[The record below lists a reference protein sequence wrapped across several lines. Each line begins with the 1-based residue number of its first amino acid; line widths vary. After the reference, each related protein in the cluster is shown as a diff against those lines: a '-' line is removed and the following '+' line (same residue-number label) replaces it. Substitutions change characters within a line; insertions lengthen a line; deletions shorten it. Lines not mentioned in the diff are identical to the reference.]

1 MQAIKEL
8 LKQLVGIWNELGLNQ
23 KVTVMAAGFA
33 VVAAL
38 VAVLIWGGRTDYSLL
53 YGNLDTAEAG
63 RVTQALDSSSVKY
76 KISQGGGAIYVPSAQ
91 VHQMRMQLATQG
103 IPKGEGIGYEL
114 LDKNTLGMSDFM
126 QHANYNRA
134 IQGELAR
141 TIAKFNGVDSARV
154 MIVSPENRL
163 LIDPGR
169 HATASVFLTML
180 RMSRPSSETVSAIQM
195 LVANSIE
202 GLSLNHVSV
211 VDNSGNVLSVHDE
224 EGSLVAVTSS
234 RLRARQELENYLGKK
249 VETMLEKVV
258 GAGNVVAR
266 VSADINTDSETIT
279 QEIYDP
285 LMKAIKTENSTT
297 EQTSEPVASP
307 GGLAGVTPNIAT
319 GGANTQVP
327 AGSTNQVDFLKQD
340 TVSEYAVSKS
350 MTNKVVLP
358 GQIKELNAAIFINTT
373 NPPAGLV
380 ASLHTAAVLA
390 LGSYVTDTNKVQVQP
405 VAFDTTERDQMLAAV
420 GSSNFWTH
428 FWDVGKSFMYIVLL
442 VGGLYL
448 VVRTFRNTSEE
459 FIPTGMTVG
468 EMLADRMADEAA
480 ITAGA
485 EMAVAQAQATAV
497 QRPGVAQGPGVVPA
511 TEAIVEEVEE
521 DEVEMITEEKKK
533 LVMDFG
539 LGKKQPERV
548 TVEVLKDLI
557 AEKPEKMSQ
566 AARSWLLSDDDS
578 AGNL

>member
-8 LKQLVGIWNELGLNQ
+8 LKQLAGIWKELGLNQ
-23 KVTVMAAGFA
+23 KVTVMAAAFA
-33 VVAAL
+33 VLAGL
-38 VAVLIWGGRTDYSLL
+38 IAVLIWGGRTDYSLL

-63 RVTQALDSSSVKY
+63 RVTQALDSSNVQY
-76 KISQGGGAIYVPSAQ
+76 KISQGGGAIYVPSSQ

-134 IQGELAR
+134 VQGELAR
-141 TIAKFNGVDSARV
+141 TISKFNGIDSARV

-169 HATASVFLTML
+169 HATASVFLTMR
-180 RMSRPSSETVSAIQM
+180 RMSRPASETISAIQM

-202 GLSLNHVSV
+202 GLSMNHVSV
-211 VDNSGNVLSVHDE
+211 VDNTGNVLSVHDE
-224 EGSLVAVTSS
+224 DGSLIAVTSS
-234 RLRARQELENYLGKK
+234 RLRARQEIENYLTKK

-258 GAGNVVAR
+258 GTGNVVAR

-285 LMKAIKTENSTT
+285 LKKAIKTENSNI
-297 EQTSEPVASP
+297 ERTSEPATNP
-307 GGLAGVTPNIAT
+307 GGPAGITPNIAT
-319 GGANTQVP
+319 GGANTQIA
-327 AGSTNQVDFLKQD
+327 AGATNQVDFLKQD
-340 TVSEYAVSKS
+340 SVMEYAVSKS

-358 GQIKELNAAIFINTT
+358 GHIKELNAAIFVNTT

-380 ASLHTAAVLA
+380 ASLHRAAVLA
-390 LGSYVTDTNKVQVQP
+390 LGSYITDTNKVQVQS
-405 VAFDTTERDQMLAAV
+405 VSFDTTERDQALAAM
-420 GSSNFWTH
+420 GSSNFWTR
-428 FWDVGKSFMYIVLL
+428 FWDMGETLMYVALL
-442 VGGLYL
+442 VGGLFL
-448 VVRTFRNTSEE
+448 VVRTFKNTSEE
-459 FIPTGMTVG
+459 FIPTGITVG
-468 EMLADRMADEAA
+468 ELMADRLATEGPA

-485 EMAVAQAQATAV
+485 GMAMPEEQAAAGGGQAVAPTK
-497 QRPGVAQGPGVVPA
+497 VP
-511 TEAIVEEVEE
+511 EESEE
-521 DEVEMITEEKKK
+521 DDVEMITQEKKK

-539 LGKKQPERV
+539 IGKKQPERV

-557 AEKPEKMSQ
+557 EEKPEKMSQ
-566 AARSWLLSDDDS
+566 AARSWLLAGGESDD
-578 AGNL
+578 NI

>member
-1 MQAIKEL
+1 MQSIKEL
-8 LKQLVGIWNELGLNQ
+8 LKQLAGIWSELGLNQ
-23 KVTVMAAGFA
+23 KVTVITAGFA

-38 VAVLIWGGRTDYSLL
+38 VAVLVWGGRTDYSLL
-53 YGNLDTAEAG
+53 YGNLDAAEAG
-63 RVTQALDSSSVKY
+63 RVTQALDASSVKY
-76 KISQGGGAIYVPSAQ
+76 KISQGGGSIYVPSSQ

-134 IQGELAR
+134 VQGELAR
-141 TIAKFNGVDSARV
+141 TIAKFNGIDSARV
-154 MIVSPENRL
+154 MVVSPENRL

-169 HATASVFLTML
+169 HATASVFLTMR
-180 RMSRPSSETVSAIQM
+180 RMSRPSSETVDAIQM

-202 GLSLNHVSV
+202 GLSVNHVSV

-249 VETMLEKVV
+249 VESMLEKVV
-258 GAGNVVAR
+258 GPGNVVAR

-285 LMKAIKTENSTT
+285 ELKAIETESTIT
-297 EQTSEPVASP
+297 EQNIEPVAQP
-307 GGLAGVTPNIAT
+307 GGPAGVTPNIAT
-319 GGANTQVP
+319 GGANTQI
-327 AGSTNQVDFLKQD
+327 AAASTNQVGFLKED
-340 TVSEYAVSKS
+340 ISSEYAVSKS

-358 GQIKELNAAIFINTT
+358 GQIKELNAAIFVNTT

-380 ASLHTAAVLA
+380 TSLHTAAVLA
-390 LGSYVTDTNKVQVQP
+390 LGSYVTDTNNVQVQP
-405 VAFDTTERDQMLAAV
+405 VPFDTTERDQMLAAV
-420 GSSNFWTH
+420 GSSNFWTR
-428 FWDVGKSFMYIVLL
+428 FWDLGKNLMYGALL
-442 VGGLYL
+442 LGGLFL
-448 VVRTFRNTSEE
+448 VVRTFKNTSEE

-468 EMLADRMADEAA
+468 ELMADRLAAEGAA
-480 ITAGA
+480 ITAGGGA
-485 EMAVAQAQATAV
+485 LVPEGQTA
-497 QRPGVAQGPGVVPA
+497 PA
-511 TEAIVEEVEE
+511 TGQAETPAATPAEEEE

-539 LGKKQPERV
+539 LGTKQPERV

-557 AEKPEKMSQ
+557 EEKPDKMSQ
-566 AARSWLLSDDDS
+566 AARNWLLSDDDS
-578 AGNL
+578 EGKV

>member
-1 MQAIKEL
+1 MQSIKEL
-8 LKQLVGIWNELGLNQ
+8 LKQLAGIWTELGLNQ

-33 VVAAL
+33 VVVGL

-63 RVTQALDSSSVKY
+63 RVTQALDASSVKY
-76 KISQGGGAIYVPSAQ
+76 KISQGGGSIYVPASQ

-134 IQGELAR
+134 VQGELAR
-141 TIAKFNGVDSARV
+141 TIAKFNGIDSARV

-169 HATASVFLTML
+169 HATASVFLTMR
-180 RMSRPSSETVSAIQM
+180 RMSRPSSETVNAIQM

-202 GLSLNHVSV
+202 GLSVNHVSV
-211 VDNSGNVLSVHDE
+211 VDNSGNVLSIHDE

-249 VETMLEKVV
+249 VESMLEKVV
-258 GAGNVVAR
+258 GPGNVVAR

-285 LMKAIKTENSTT
+285 ELKAIETESTIT
-297 EQTSEPVASP
+297 EQNIEPVAQP
-307 GGLAGVTPNIAT
+307 GGPAGVTPNIAT
-319 GGANTQVP
+319 GGANTQI
-327 AGSTNQVDFLKQD
+327 AAASTNQVGFLKED
-340 TVSEYAVSKS
+340 ISSEYAVSKS

-358 GQIKELNAAIFINTT
+358 GQIKELNAAIFVNTT

-380 ASLHTAAVLA
+380 TSLHTAAVLA
-390 LGSYVTDTNKVQVQP
+390 LGSYVTDTNNVQVQP
-405 VAFDTTERDQMLAAV
+405 VPFDTTQRDQMLAAV
-420 GSSNFWTH
+420 GSSNFWTR
-428 FWDVGKSFMYIVLL
+428 FWDLGKNLMYGALL
-442 VGGLYL
+442 LGGLFL
-448 VVRTFRNTSEE
+448 VVRTFKNTSEE

-468 EMLADRMADEAA
+468 ELMADRLAAEGAA

-485 EMAVAQAQATAV
+485 GVPVPEGQAA
-497 QRPGVAQGPGVVPA
+497 PA
-511 TEAIVEEVEE
+511 TGQAETPALTPAEEEE

-539 LGKKQPERV
+539 LGTKQPERV

-557 AEKPEKMSQ
+557 EEKPDKMSQ
-566 AARSWLLSDDDS
+566 AARNWLLSDDDS
-578 AGNL
+578 EGKV

>member
-8 LKQLVGIWNELGLNQ
+8 LKQLAGIWKELGLNQ
-23 KVTVMAAGFA
+23 KITVMAAAFA
-33 VVAAL
+33 VFAGL
-38 VAVLIWGGRTDYSLL
+38 IAVLIWGGRTDYSLL

-76 KISQGGGAIYVPSAQ
+76 KISQGGGAIYVPSSQ

-134 IQGELAR
+134 VQGELAR
-141 TIAKFNGVDSARV
+141 TISKFNGIDSARV

-169 HATASVFLTML
+169 HPTASVFLTMR
-180 RMSRPSSETVSAIQM
+180 RMSRPASETVSAIQM

-202 GLSLNHVSV
+202 GLSVNHVSV
-211 VDNSGNVLSVHDE
+211 VDNTGNVLSVHDE
-224 EGSLVAVTSS
+224 DGSLIAVTSS
-234 RLRARQELENYLGKK
+234 RLRARPEIENYLGKK

-258 GAGNVVAR
+258 GTGNVVAR

-285 LMKAIKTENSTT
+285 LAKVIKTENSTT
-297 EQTSEPVASP
+297 EKTSEPATNP
-307 GGLAGVTPNIAT
+307 GGPAGITPNIAT
-319 GGANTQVP
+319 GGANTQIA
-327 AGSTNQVDFLKQD
+327 AGATNQVDFLTED
-340 TVSEYAVSKS
+340 TVIEYAVSKS

-358 GQIKELNAAIFINTT
+358 GHIKELNAAIFVNTT
-373 NPPAGLV
+373 NPPAGLI
-380 ASLHTAAVLA
+380 ASLHRAAVLA

-405 VAFDTTERDQMLAAV
+405 VSFDTTERDQALAAM
-420 GSSNFWTH
+420 GSSFFWTR
-428 FWDVGKSFMYIVLL
+428 FWDMGETLMYVILL
-442 VGGLYL
+442 VGGLFL
-448 VVRTFRNTSEE
+448 VVRTFKNTSEE
-459 FIPTGMTVG
+459 FIPTGITVG
-468 EMLADRMADEAA
+468 ELMADRLATEGAA

-485 EMAVAQAQATAV
+485 GIPVPEVQAAPGGGQAVAPV
-497 QRPGVAQGPGVVPA
+497 
-511 TEAIVEEVEE
+511 EAPVESEQ
-521 DEVEMITEEKKK
+521 DEVEMITQEKKK

-557 AEKPEKMSQ
+557 EEKPEKMSQ
-566 AARSWLLSDDDS
+566 AARSWLLSEDESDDS
-578 AGNL
+578 V

>member
-8 LKQLVGIWNELGLNQ
+8 LKQLAGIWKELGLNQ
-23 KVTVMAAGFA
+23 KVTVMAAAFA
-33 VVAAL
+33 VLAGL
-38 VAVLIWGGRTDYSLL
+38 IAVLIWGGRTDYSLL

-63 RVTQALDSSSVKY
+63 RVTQALDSSNVQY
-76 KISQGGGAIYVPSAQ
+76 KISQGGGAIYVPSSQ

-134 IQGELAR
+134 VQGELAR
-141 TIAKFNGVDSARV
+141 TISKFNGIDSARV

-169 HATASVFLTML
+169 HATASVFLTMR
-180 RMSRPSSETVSAIQM
+180 RMSRPASETISAIQM

-202 GLSLNHVSV
+202 GLSMNHVSV
-211 VDNSGNVLSVHDE
+211 VDNTGNVLSVHDE
-224 EGSLVAVTSS
+224 DGSLIAVTSS
-234 RLRARQELENYLGKK
+234 RLRARQEIENYLTKK

-258 GAGNVVAR
+258 GTGNVVAR

-285 LMKAIKTENSTT
+285 LKKAIKTENSNI
-297 EQTSEPVASP
+297 ERTSEPATNP
-307 GGLAGVTPNIAT
+307 GGPAGITPNIAT
-319 GGANTQVP
+319 GGANTQIA
-327 AGSTNQVDFLKQD
+327 AGATNQVDFLKQD
-340 TVSEYAVSKS
+340 SVMEYAVSKS

-358 GQIKELNAAIFINTT
+358 GHIKELNAAIFVNTT

-380 ASLHTAAVLA
+380 ASLHRAAVLA
-390 LGSYVTDTNKVQVQP
+390 LGSYITDTNKVQVQS
-405 VAFDTTERDQMLAAV
+405 VSFDTTERDQALAAM
-420 GSSNFWTH
+420 GSSNFWTR
-428 FWDVGKSFMYIVLL
+428 FWDMGETLMYVALL
-442 VGGLYL
+442 VGGLFL
-448 VVRTFRNTSEE
+448 VVRTFKNTSEE
-459 FIPTGMTVG
+459 FIPTGITVG
-468 EMLADRMADEAA
+468 ELMADRLATEGPA

-485 EMAVAQAQATAV
+485 GMAMPEDQAAAGGGQAVAPTK
-497 QRPGVAQGPGVVPA
+497 VP
-511 TEAIVEEVEE
+511 EESEE
-521 DEVEMITEEKKK
+521 DDVEMITQEKKK

-539 LGKKQPERV
+539 IGKKQPERV

-557 AEKPEKMSQ
+557 EEKPEKMSQ
-566 AARSWLLSDDDS
+566 AARSWLLAGGESDD
-578 AGNL
+578 NI

>member
-1 MQAIKEL
+1 MQSIKEL
-8 LKQLVGIWNELGLNQ
+8 LKQLAGIWSELGLNQ
-23 KVTVMAAGFA
+23 KVTVITAGFA

-38 VAVLIWGGRTDYSLL
+38 VAVLVWGGRTDYSLL

-63 RVTQALDSSSVKY
+63 RVTQALDASSVKY
-76 KISQGGGAIYVPSAQ
+76 KISQGGGSIYVPSSQ

-134 IQGELAR
+134 VQGELAR
-141 TIAKFNGVDSARV
+141 TIAKFNGIDSARV
-154 MIVSPENRL
+154 MVVSPENRL

-169 HATASVFLTML
+169 HATASVFLTMR
-180 RMSRPSSETVSAIQM
+180 RMSRPSSETVDAIQM

-202 GLSLNHVSV
+202 GLSVNHVSV
-211 VDNSGNVLSVHDE
+211 VDNSGNVLSIHDE

-249 VETMLEKVV
+249 VESMLEKVV
-258 GAGNVVAR
+258 GPGNVVAR

-285 LMKAIKTENSTT
+285 ELKAIETESTIT
-297 EQTSEPVASP
+297 EQNIEPVAQP
-307 GGLAGVTPNIAT
+307 GGPAGVTPNIAT
-319 GGANTQVP
+319 GGANTQI
-327 AGSTNQVDFLKQD
+327 AAASTNQVGFLKED
-340 TVSEYAVSKS
+340 ISSEYAVSKS

-358 GQIKELNAAIFINTT
+358 GQIKELNAAIFVNTT

-380 ASLHTAAVLA
+380 TSLHTAAVLA
-390 LGSYVTDTNKVQVQP
+390 LGSYVTDTNNVQVQP
-405 VAFDTTERDQMLAAV
+405 VPFDTTERDQMLAAV
-420 GSSNFWTH
+420 GSSNFWTR
-428 FWDVGKSFMYIVLL
+428 FWDLGKNLMYGALL
-442 VGGLYL
+442 LGGLFL
-448 VVRTFRNTSEE
+448 VVRTFKNTSEE

-468 EMLADRMADEAA
+468 ELMADRLAAEGAA

-485 EMAVAQAQATAV
+485 GVPMPEGQAA
-497 QRPGVAQGPGVVPA
+497 PA
-511 TEAIVEEVEE
+511 TGQAETSAATPAEEEE

-539 LGKKQPERV
+539 LGTKQPERV

-557 AEKPEKMSQ
+557 EEKPDKMSQ
-566 AARSWLLSDDDS
+566 AARNWLLSDDDS
-578 AGNL
+578 EGKV

>member
-8 LKQLVGIWNELGLNQ
+8 LKQLAGIWKELGLNQ
-23 KVTVMAAGFA
+23 KVTVMAAAFA
-33 VVAAL
+33 VFAGL
-38 VAVLIWGGRTDYSLL
+38 IAVLIWGGRTDYSLL

-63 RVTQALDSSSVKY
+63 RVTQALDSSSVQY
-76 KISQGGGAIYVPSAQ
+76 KISQGGGAIYVPSSQ

-134 IQGELAR
+134 VQGELAR
-141 TIAKFNGVDSARV
+141 TISKFNGIDSARV

-169 HATASVFLTML
+169 HPTASVFLTMR
-180 RMSRPSSETVSAIQM
+180 RMSRPASETVSAIQM

-202 GLSLNHVSV
+202 GLSVNHVSV
-211 VDNSGNVLSVHDE
+211 VDNTGNVLSVHDE
-224 EGSLVAVTSS
+224 DGSLIAVTSS
-234 RLRARQELENYLGKK
+234 RLRARQEVENYLAKK

-258 GAGNVVAR
+258 GTGNVVAR

-285 LMKAIKTENSTT
+285 LKKVIKTENSTI
-297 EQTSEPVASP
+297 ERTSEP
-307 GGLAGVTPNIAT
+307 AT
-319 GGANTQVP
+319 NP
-327 AGSTNQVDFLKQD
+327 VDFLKQD
-340 TVSEYAVSKS
+340 TVTDYAVSKW
-350 MTNKVVLP
+350 MTNRVVLP
-358 GQIKELNAAIFINTT
+358 GHIRELNAAIFVNTT

-380 ASLHTAAVLA
+380 ASLHRAAVLA
-390 LGSYVTDTNKVQVQP
+390 LGSYVTDTNKVQVQS
-405 VAFDTTERDQMLAAV
+405 VSFDTTERDQALAAM

-428 FWDVGKSFMYIVLL
+428 FWDMGKTLMYVVLL
-442 VGGLYL
+442 VGGLFL
-448 VVRTFRNTSEE
+448 VVRTFKNTSEE
-459 FIPTGMTVG
+459 FIPTGITVG
-468 EMLADRMADEAA
+468 ELMADRLATEGAA

-485 EMAVAQAQATAV
+485 GMAVPEVQAARGGGQA
-497 QRPGVAQGPGVVPA
+497 VAPTKVP
-511 TEAIVEEVEE
+511 EESEE
-521 DEVEMITEEKKK
+521 DEVEMITQEKKK

-539 LGKKQPERV
+539 IGKKQPERV

-557 AEKPEKMSQ
+557 EEKPEKMSQ
-566 AARSWLLSDDDS
+566 AARSWLFAEDESDD
-578 AGNL
+578 NL

>member
-1 MQAIKEL
+1 MQSIKEL
-8 LKQLVGIWNELGLNQ
+8 LKQLAGIWSELGLNQ
-23 KVTVMAAGFA
+23 KVTVITAGFA

-38 VAVLIWGGRTDYSLL
+38 VAVLVWGGRTDYSLL
-53 YGNLDTAEAG
+53 YGNLDAAEAG
-63 RVTQALDSSSVKY
+63 RVTQALDASSVKY
-76 KISQGGGAIYVPSAQ
+76 KISQGGGSIYVPSSQ

-134 IQGELAR
+134 VQGELAR
-141 TIAKFNGVDSARV
+141 TIAKFNGIDSARV

-169 HATASVFLTML
+169 HATASVFLTMR
-180 RMSRPSSETVSAIQM
+180 RMSRPSSETVNAIQM

-202 GLSLNHVSV
+202 GLSVNHVSV
-211 VDNSGNVLSVHDE
+211 VDNSGNVLSIHDE

-249 VETMLEKVV
+249 VESMLEKVV
-258 GAGNVVAR
+258 GPGNVVAR

-285 LMKAIKTENSTT
+285 ELKAIETESTIT
-297 EQTSEPVASP
+297 EQNIEPVAQP
-307 GGLAGVTPNIAT
+307 GGPAGVTPNIAT
-319 GGANTQVP
+319 GGANTQI
-327 AGSTNQVDFLKQD
+327 AAASTNQVGFLKED
-340 TVSEYAVSKS
+340 ISSEYAVSKS

-358 GQIKELNAAIFINTT
+358 GQIKELNAAIFVNTT

-380 ASLHTAAVLA
+380 TSLHTAAVLA
-390 LGSYVTDTNKVQVQP
+390 LGSYVTDTNNVQVQP
-405 VAFDTTERDQMLAAV
+405 VPFDTTERDQMLAAV
-420 GSSNFWTH
+420 GSSNFWTR
-428 FWDVGKSFMYIVLL
+428 FWDLGKNLMYGALL
-442 VGGLYL
+442 LGGLFL
-448 VVRTFRNTSEE
+448 VVRTFKNTSEE

-468 EMLADRMADEAA
+468 ELMADRLAAEGAA
-480 ITAGA
+480 ITAGGGA
-485 EMAVAQAQATAV
+485 LVPEGQTA
-497 QRPGVAQGPGVVPA
+497 PA
-511 TEAIVEEVEE
+511 TGQAETPAATPAEEEE

-539 LGKKQPERV
+539 LGTKQPERV

-557 AEKPEKMSQ
+557 EEKPDKMSQ
-566 AARSWLLSDDDS
+566 AARNWLLSDDDS
-578 AGNL
+578 EGKV

>member
-8 LKQLVGIWNELGLNQ
+8 LKQLAGIWKELGLNQ
-23 KVTVMAAGFA
+23 KITVMAAAFA
-33 VVAAL
+33 VFAGL
-38 VAVLIWGGRTDYSLL
+38 IAVLIWGGRTDYSLL

-76 KISQGGGAIYVPSAQ
+76 KISQGGGAIYVPSSQ

-134 IQGELAR
+134 VQGELAR
-141 TIAKFNGVDSARV
+141 TISKFNGIDSARV

-169 HATASVFLTML
+169 HPTASVFLTMR
-180 RMSRPSSETVSAIQM
+180 RMSRPASETVSAIQM

-202 GLSLNHVSV
+202 GLSVNHVSV
-211 VDNSGNVLSVHDE
+211 VDNTGNVLSVHDE
-224 EGSLVAVTSS
+224 DGSLIAVTSS
-234 RLRARQELENYLGKK
+234 RLRARQEIENYLGKK

-258 GAGNVVAR
+258 GTGNVVAR

-279 QEIYDP
+279 QEIYNP
-285 LMKAIKTENSTT
+285 LAKVVKTENSTI
-297 EQTSEPVASP
+297 EQTSEPVTNP
-307 GGLAGVTPNIAT
+307 GGPAGITPNIAT
-319 GGANTQVP
+319 GGANTQIA
-327 AGSTNQVDFLKQD
+327 AGATNQVDFLKQD
-340 TVSEYAVSKS
+340 TVTEYAVSKS

-358 GQIKELNAAIFINTT
+358 GHIKELNAAIFVNTT
-373 NPPAGLV
+373 NPPAGLI
-380 ASLHTAAVLA
+380 ASLHRAAVLA

-405 VAFDTTERDQMLAAV
+405 LSFDTTERDQTLAAM
-420 GSSNFWTH
+420 GSSNFWTR
-428 FWDVGKSFMYIVLL
+428 FWDMGETLMYVILL
-442 VGGLYL
+442 VGGLFL
-448 VVRTFRNTSEE
+448 VVRTFKNTSEE

-468 EMLADRMADEAA
+468 ELMADRLATEGAA

-485 EMAVAQAQATAV
+485 GMPVSEAQAAPGGGQAVAPV
-497 QRPGVAQGPGVVPA
+497 
-511 TEAIVEEVEE
+511 EAPVESEE
-521 DEVEMITEEKKK
+521 DEVEMITQEKKK

-557 AEKPEKMSQ
+557 EEKPEKMSQ
-566 AARSWLLSDDDS
+566 AARSWLLSEDESDD
-578 AGNL
+578 NV

>member
-8 LKQLVGIWNELGLNQ
+8 LKQLAGIWKELGLNQ
-23 KVTVMAAGFA
+23 KVTVMAAAFA
-33 VVAAL
+33 VLAGL
-38 VAVLIWGGRTDYSLL
+38 IAVLIWGGRTDYSLL

-63 RVTQALDSSSVKY
+63 RVTQALDSSSVQY
-76 KISQGGGAIYVPSAQ
+76 KISQGGGAIYVPSSQ

-134 IQGELAR
+134 VQGELAR
-141 TIAKFNGVDSARV
+141 TISKFNGIDSARV

-169 HATASVFLTML
+169 HATASVFLTMR
-180 RMSRPSSETVSAIQM
+180 RMSRPASETISAIQM

-202 GLSLNHVSV
+202 GLSMNHVSV
-211 VDNSGNVLSVHDE
+211 VDNTGNVLSVHDE
-224 EGSLVAVTSS
+224 DGSLIAVTSS
-234 RLRARQELENYLGKK
+234 RLRARQEIENYLTKK

-258 GAGNVVAR
+258 GTGNVVAR

-285 LMKAIKTENSTT
+285 LKKAIKTENSNI
-297 EQTSEPVASP
+297 ERTSEPATNP
-307 GGLAGVTPNIAT
+307 GGPAGITPNIAT
-319 GGANTQVP
+319 GGANTQIA
-327 AGSTNQVDFLKQD
+327 AGATNQVDFLKQD
-340 TVSEYAVSKS
+340 SVMEYAVSKS

-358 GQIKELNAAIFINTT
+358 GHIKELNAAIFVNTT

-380 ASLHTAAVLA
+380 ASLHRAAVLA
-390 LGSYVTDTNKVQVQP
+390 LGSYITDTNKVQVQS
-405 VAFDTTERDQMLAAV
+405 VSFDTTERDQALAAM
-420 GSSNFWTH
+420 GSSNFWTR
-428 FWDVGKSFMYIVLL
+428 FWDMGETLMYVALL
-442 VGGLYL
+442 VGGLFL
-448 VVRTFRNTSEE
+448 VVRTFKNTSEE
-459 FIPTGMTVG
+459 FIPTGITVG
-468 EMLADRMADEAA
+468 ELMADRLATEGPA

-485 EMAVAQAQATAV
+485 GMAMPEDQAAAGGGQAVAPTK
-497 QRPGVAQGPGVVPA
+497 VP
-511 TEAIVEEVEE
+511 EESEE
-521 DEVEMITEEKKK
+521 DDVEMITQEKKK

-539 LGKKQPERV
+539 IGKKQPERV

-557 AEKPEKMSQ
+557 EEKPEKMSQ
-566 AARSWLLSDDDS
+566 AARSWLLAGGESDD
-578 AGNL
+578 NL

>member
-1 MQAIKEL
+1 MQSIKEL
-8 LKQLVGIWNELGLNQ
+8 LKQLAGIWSELGLNQ
-23 KVTVMAAGFA
+23 KVTVITAGFA

-38 VAVLIWGGRTDYSLL
+38 VAVLVWGGRTDYSLL

-63 RVTQALDSSSVKY
+63 RVTQALDASSVKY
-76 KISQGGGAIYVPSAQ
+76 KISQGGGSIYVPSSQ

-134 IQGELAR
+134 VQGELAR
-141 TIAKFNGVDSARV
+141 TIAKFNGIDSARV

-169 HATASVFLTML
+169 HATASVFLTMR
-180 RMSRPSSETVSAIQM
+180 RMTRPSSETVNAIQM

-202 GLSLNHVSV
+202 GLSVNHVSV
-211 VDNSGNVLSVHDE
+211 VDNSGNVLSIHDE

-249 VETMLEKVV
+249 VESMLEKVV
-258 GAGNVVAR
+258 GPGNVVAR

-279 QEIYDP
+279 QEIYNP
-285 LMKAIKTENSTT
+285 EEKAIKTENTIT
-297 EQTSEPVASP
+297 EQNIEPVAQP
-307 GGLAGVTPNIAT
+307 GGPAGVTPNIAT
-319 GGANTQVP
+319 GGANTQI
-327 AGSTNQVDFLKQD
+327 AAASTNQVGFLKQD
-340 TVSEYAVSKS
+340 ISSEYAVSKS

-358 GQIKELNAAIFINTT
+358 GQIKELNAAIFVNTT

-380 ASLHTAAVLA
+380 TSLHTAAVLA
-390 LGSYVTDTNKVQVQP
+390 LGSYVTDTNNVQVQP
-405 VAFDTTERDQMLAAV
+405 VTFDTTQRDQMLAAV
-420 GSSNFWTH
+420 GSSNFWTR
-428 FWDVGKSFMYIVLL
+428 FWDMGKNFMYIALL
-442 VGGLYL
+442 LGGLFL
-448 VVRTFRNTSEE
+448 VVRTFKNTSEE

-468 EMLADRMADEAA
+468 ELMADRLAADGAA

-485 EMAVAQAQATAV
+485 GVPLPEGQPAPGTGQAQT
-497 QRPGVAQGPGVVPA
+497 P
-511 TEAIVEEVEE
+511 TETPVEEEE

-539 LGKKQPERV
+539 LGTKQPERV

-557 AEKPEKMSQ
+557 EEKPDKMSQ
-566 AARSWLLSDDDS
+566 AARNWLLSDDDS
-578 AGNL
+578 EGKV

>member
-1 MQAIKEL
+1 MQSIKEL
-8 LKQLVGIWNELGLNQ
+8 LKQLAGIWNELGLNQ
-23 KVTVMAAGFA
+23 KVTVMTAGFA

-53 YGNLDTAEAG
+53 YGNLDAAEAG
-63 RVTQALDSSSVKY
+63 RVTQALDASSVKY
-76 KISQGGGAIYVPSAQ
+76 KISQGGGSIYVSSSQ

-134 IQGELAR
+134 VQGELAR
-141 TIAKFNGVDSARV
+141 TIAKFNGIDSARV

-169 HATASVFLTML
+169 HATASVFLTMR
-180 RMSRPSSETVSAIQM
+180 RMSRPSSETVNAIQM

-202 GLSLNHVSV
+202 GLSVNHVSV
-211 VDNSGNVLSVHDE
+211 VDNSGNVLSIHDE

-249 VETMLEKVV
+249 VESMLEKVV
-258 GAGNVVAR
+258 GPGNVVAR

-285 LMKAIKTENSTT
+285 ELKAIETESTIT
-297 EQTSEPVASP
+297 EQNIEPVAQP
-307 GGLAGVTPNIAT
+307 GGPAGVTPNIAT
-319 GGANTQVP
+319 GGANTQI
-327 AGSTNQVDFLKQD
+327 AAASTNQVGFLKED
-340 TVSEYAVSKS
+340 ISSEYAVSKS

-358 GQIKELNAAIFINTT
+358 GQIKELNAAIFVNTT

-380 ASLHTAAVLA
+380 TSLHTAAVLA
-390 LGSYVTDTNKVQVQP
+390 LGSYVTDTNNVQVQP
-405 VAFDTTERDQMLAAV
+405 VTFDTTQRDQMLAAV
-420 GSSNFWTH
+420 GSSNFWTR
-428 FWDVGKSFMYIVLL
+428 FWDLGKNLMYGALL
-442 VGGLYL
+442 LGGLFL
-448 VVRTFRNTSEE
+448 VVRTFKNTSEE

-468 EMLADRMADEAA
+468 ELMADRLATEGAA

-485 EMAVAQAQATAV
+485 GIPVPEGQAA
-497 QRPGVAQGPGVVPA
+497 PA
-511 TEAIVEEVEE
+511 TGQAETSAEIPEEEEE

-539 LGKKQPERV
+539 LGTKQPERV

-557 AEKPEKMSQ
+557 EEKPDKMSQ
-566 AARSWLLSDDDS
+566 AARNWLLSDDDS
-578 AGNL
+578 EGKV

>member
-8 LKQLVGIWNELGLNQ
+8 LKQLAGIWNELGLNQ

-33 VVAAL
+33 VVAGL
-38 VAVLIWGGRTDYSLL
+38 IAVIIWGGRTDYSLL

-76 KISQGGGAIYVPSAQ
+76 KISQGGGAIYVPSSQ

-134 IQGELAR
+134 VQGELAR

-169 HATASVFLTML
+169 HATASVFLTMR

-211 VDNSGNVLSVHDE
+211 VDSTGNVLSAHDE
-224 EGSLVAVTSS
+224 DGTLIAVTSS
-234 RLRARQELENYLGKK
+234 RLRAQQELENYLGNK

-258 GAGNVVAR
+258 GTGNVVAR

-285 LMKAIKTENSTT
+285 LAKAIKTENVIT
-297 EQTSEPVASP
+297 ERTSEPVAKP
-307 GGLAGVTPNIAT
+307 GGPAGVTPNIAT
-319 GGANTQVP
+319 GGANTQIPV
-327 AGSTNQVDFLKQD
+327 GSTNQVDYLKQD
-340 TVSEYAVSKS
+340 TLSEYAVSRS
-350 MTNKVVLP
+350 TTNKVVLP
-358 GQIKELNAAIFINTT
+358 GQIKELNAAIFVNIT
-373 NPPAGLV
+373 NPPVGLV
-380 ASLHTAAVLA
+380 ASLHRAAVLA

-405 VAFDTTERDQMLAAV
+405 VRFDTTERDQMLAAV
-420 GSSNFWTH
+420 SSSNFWTR
-428 FWDVGKSFMYIVLL
+428 FWDMGKTFMYIVLL

-448 VVRTFRNTSEE
+448 VVRTFKNTSEE

-468 EMLADRMADEAA
+468 ELMADRLATEGAA

-485 EMAVAQAQATAV
+485 GIPAPAGQPAPVPGQALAPDEA
-497 QRPGVAQGPGVVPA
+497 PA
-511 TEAIVEEVEE
+511 EEQEE

-539 LGKKQPERV
+539 LGTKQPERV

-557 AEKPEKMSQ
+557 AEKPDKMSQ
-566 AARSWLLSDDDS
+566 AARSWLLSENESDD
-578 AGNL
+578 NI